1 MVADHK
7 SKTFARRTPRVR
19 CIILPLMTALFGQE
33 SHQDATH
40 PQCGRTCQETVDGLW
55 PMEGGTRRVR
65 IMAHDWSL
73 SLALH
78 QLQACSAFHNLLL
91 AISRIMAHVTLS
103 ARCSSNPIYPAQCA
117 GVLWC

>member
-1 MVADHK
+1 MCHNPDPSSTPFHRP
-7 SKTFARRTPRVR
+7 KTFHRLLACTSTLRV
-19 CIILPLMTALFGQE
+19 C
-33 SHQDATH
+33 
-40 PQCGRTCQETVDGLW
+40 TCQETVDGLW